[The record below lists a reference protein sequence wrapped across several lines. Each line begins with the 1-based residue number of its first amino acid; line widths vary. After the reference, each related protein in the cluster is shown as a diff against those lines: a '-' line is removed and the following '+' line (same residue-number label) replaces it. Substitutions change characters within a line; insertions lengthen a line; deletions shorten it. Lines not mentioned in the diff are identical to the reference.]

1 MTVQSAQLVLPI
13 SIDPDATWAH
23 WVSRVETEHLESAVQ
38 QVAGE
43 RDQGVFVWGGAGEG
57 KSHLLQASCAGQS
70 ESVRYIPMDAV
81 LDYPPAAVLEAAEH
95 ESLVVIDDIHLLS
108 EHRIWQEGVFHCF
121 NRCMQNS
128 TPLLVSA
135 PTAPSGLT
143 SFLPDLQSR
152 LSLLSVFKLPAWR
165 DADFETLLVR
175 LARARGL
182 SFTPEVAR
190 FLALRI
196 RRTPADAERII
207 RSIDQFSLVEQRAPT
222 IPFLKTLGY

>member
-23 WVSRVETEHLESAVQ
+23 WVSRLETEHLESAVQ

-43 RDQGVFVWGGAGEG
+43 PDQGVFVWGGAGEG
-57 KSHLLQASCAGQS
+57 KSHLLQASCAAQS
-70 ESVRYIPMDAV
+70 ASVRYIPSGAV
-81 LDYPPAAVLEAAEH
+81 LEYPPEAVLEAAEH

-128 TPLLVSA
+128 TPFLVSA
-135 PTAPSGLT
+135 GTAPSGLH

-165 DADFETLLVR
+165 DADFERLLAR
-175 LARARGL
+175 LAYARGL
-182 SFTPEVAR
+182 SLAPEVAR
-190 FLALRI
+190 FLGLRI

-207 RSIDQFSLVEQRAPT
+207 RSIDESSLVEQRAPT

>member
-23 WVSRVETEHLESAVQ
+23 WVSRLETEHLESAVQ
-38 QVAGE
+38 QVASA

-57 KSHLLQASCAGQS
+57 KSHLLQASCAAQS
-70 ESVRYIPMDAV
+70 ASVRYIPSGAV
-81 LDYPPAAVLEAAEH
+81 LEYPPEAVLEAAEH

-128 TPLLVSA
+128 TPFLVSA
-135 PTAPSGLT
+135 RTAPLGLN

-152 LSLLSVFKLPAWR
+152 LSLLSVFKLPVWS

-175 LARARGL
+175 LADARGL

-190 FLALRI
+190 FLGLRI

-207 RSIDQFSLVEQRAPT
+207 RSIDESSLVEQRAPT

>member
-23 WVSRVETEHLESAVQ
+23 WVSRLETEHLESAVQ
-38 QVAGE
+38 QVASA

-57 KSHLLQASCAGQS
+57 KSHLLQASCAAQS
-70 ESVRYIPMDAV
+70 VSVRYIPTGAV
-81 LDYPPAAVLEAAEH
+81 LEYPPEAVLEAAEH

-128 TPLLVSA
+128 TPFLVSA
-135 PTAPSGLT
+135 RTAPLGLN

-152 LSLLSVFKLPAWR
+152 LSLLSVFKLPVWS

-175 LARARGL
+175 LANARGL

-190 FLALRI
+190 FLGLRI

-207 RSIDQFSLVEQRAPT
+207 RSIDESSLVEQRAPT

>member
-23 WVSRVETEHLESAVQ
+23 WVSRLETEHLESAVQ
-38 QVAGE
+38 QVASA

-57 KSHLLQASCAGQS
+57 KSHLLQASCAAQS
-70 ESVRYIPMDAV
+70 ASVRYIPTGAV
-81 LDYPPAAVLEAAEH
+81 LEYPPEAVLEAAEH

-128 TPLLVSA
+128 TPFLVSA
-135 PTAPSGLT
+135 RTAPLGLN

-152 LSLLSVFKLPAWR
+152 LSLLSVFKLPVWS

-175 LARARGL
+175 LANARGL

-190 FLALRI
+190 FLGLRI

-207 RSIDQFSLVEQRAPT
+207 RSIDESSLVEQRAPT

>member
-13 SIDPDATWAH
+13 SIDPDANWAH
-23 WVSRVETEHLESAVQ
+23 WVSRLETEHLESAVQ

-57 KSHLLQASCAGQS
+57 KSHLLQASCAAQ
-70 ESVRYIPMDAV
+70 SVRYIPIGAV
-81 LDYPPAAVLEAAEH
+81 LEYPPTAVLEAAEH

-121 NRCMQNS
+121 NRCMQHS

-135 PTAPSGLT
+135 RTAPSGLT
-143 SFLPDLQSR
+143 SFLPVLQSR
-152 LSLLSVFKLPAWR
+152 LSLLSVFRLPAWS
-165 DADFETLLVR
+165 DADFETLLAR
-175 LARARGL
+175 LAHARGL
-182 SFTPEVAR
+182 SLTPEVAR
-190 FLALRI
+190 FLGLRI
-196 RRTPADAERII
+196 RRTPADAEGII
-207 RSIDQFSLVEQRAPT
+207 RSIDESSLVEQRAPT

>member
-81 LDYPPAAVLEAAEH
+81 LEYPPAAVLEAAEH

-128 TPLLVSA
+128 TPFLVSA
-135 PTAPSGLT
+135 RTAPSGLT

-152 LSLLSVFKLPAWR
+152 LSLLSVFKLPAGVTR
-165 DADFETLLVR
+165 ILRRCSCVLRMPVDCHLR
-175 LARARGL
+175 LKWLGFWGCVFDEHLRMLNELFAR
-182 SFTPEVAR
+182 ST
-190 FLALRI
+190 
-196 RRTPADAERII
+196 
-207 RSIDQFSLVEQRAPT
+207 SLVWLSSARPRSR
-222 IPFLKTLGY
+222 F

>member
-23 WVSRVETEHLESAVQ
+23 WVSRLETEHLESAVQ

-57 KSHLLQASCAGQS
+57 KSHLLQASCTAQS
-70 ESVRYIPMDAV
+70 ESVRYIPTSAV
-81 LDYPPAAVLEAAEH
+81 LEYPPEAVLEAAEH

-128 TPLLVSA
+128 TPCLVSA
-135 PTAPSGLT
+135 RTAPSGWNSLV
-143 SFLPDLQSR
+143 PDWQSR
-152 LSLLSVFKLPAWR
+152 LSLLSVFKLPAWS

-175 LARARGL
+175 LADARGL

-190 FLALRI
+190 FLGLRI
-196 RRTPADAERII
+196 RRTPADAERIV
-207 RSIDQFSLVEQRAPT
+207 RSIDESSLVEQRAPT

>member
-13 SIDPDATWAH
+13 SIDPDANWAH
-23 WVSRVETEHLESAVQ
+23 WVSRLETEHLESAVQ
-38 QVAGE
+38 QVASA

-57 KSHLLQASCAGQS
+57 KSHLLQASCAAQS
-70 ESVRYIPMDAV
+70 ASVRYIPSGAV
-81 LDYPPAAVLEAAEH
+81 LEYPPEAVLEAAEH

-128 TPLLVSA
+128 TPFLVSA
-135 PTAPSGLT
+135 RTAPSGLN

-152 LSLLSVFKLPAWR
+152 LSLLSVFRLPVWS

-175 LARARGL
+175 LADARGL

-190 FLALRI
+190 FLGLRI

-207 RSIDQFSLVEQRAPT
+207 RSIDESSLVEQRAPT